1 MRAVFKKGKCYF
13 LDVEG
18 LRFICRYTFILCH
31 TLLLFFI
38 IISGKSENWQLLI
51 GRNILY
57 KNKKD
62 DSQLIHSMLFRKV
75 AK

>member
-1 MRAVFKKGKCYF
+1 MRSVFKKGMCYF

-18 LRFICRYTFILCH
+18 LCSICRYTFILCH